1 MLRTAI
7 ESAYKKTI
15 GALKDS
21 LARLVSSLTRGGG
34 LIEALYIIFLVALMA
49 GFVNAAVFPVPGPAQ
64 SEIPVLSTSAMS
76 IPEAIID
83 AFVIVVGGAGV
94 YLVYQSG
101 RQTVRSRTVNL
112 YLGLALLLLV
122 VAVFVGIDMAIL
134 KGFG

>member
-1 MLRTAI
+1 MLRQTL
-7 ESAYKKTI
+7 ESVYKKTI
-15 GALKDS
+15 GALKDT
-21 LARLVSSLTRGGG
+21 LARFASSLTRGGG
-34 LIEALYIIFLVALMA
+34 LLEAVYIVVLVALMA
-49 GFVNAAVFPVPGPAQ
+49 GFVNAIVFPLPGTEQ
-64 SEIPVLSTSAMS
+64 SYIPFPGSTAMT
-76 IPEAIID
+76 IPEAIVD

>member
-1 MLRTAI
+1 MLRTAL

-21 LARLVSSLTRGGG
+21 LAGLVSSLTRGGG
-34 LIEALYIIFLVALMA
+34 IIEALYIIILVALMA
-49 GFVNAAVFPVPGPAQ
+49 GFVNAVVFPVANQSYIPYPGA
-64 SEIPVLSTSAMS
+64 SAMT
-76 IPEAIID
+76 IPEAIVD
-83 AFVIVVGGAGV
+83 AFVIIVGGAGV

-122 VAVFVGIDMAIL
+122 VSVFVGIDMAIL